1 MLQRHFASTGFAA
14 AALLAAALVSA
25 AQDTGAAA
33 PTQEPPGA
41 PVARPTA
48 TDSSAPSTTTES
60 STPDSKAQPTAA
72 DATAADS
79 SGQSPE
85 YPPGSVKA
93 IWKTQKIDFHYQSF
107 TTFYAC
113 NSLEDRIERLLKA
126 MGASA
131 KVRVRSPECPTR
143 IATMPR
149 VLIDVTSPVEATP
162 AALAEQAKGKG
173 TRELTARVQGK
184 HPEEM
189 KGEDPFAA
197 QWKRLSLSRGKLD
210 LEPGDCELIDELR
223 RKVLPK
229 LAVRIV
235 DNGVQCTPHQLSL
248 GQPRLE
254 VEALVEIPKPDAKEE
269 KKDPKIE
276 LNVRTE

>member
-1 MLQRHFASTGFAA
+1 MLQRQFASTALA
-14 AALLAAALVSA
+14 VLALLAAAHVSA
-25 AQDTGAAA
+25 AADPGAAA
-33 PTQEPPGA
+33 QTPEAPDAAVASPTSTDSNTPA
-41 PVARPTA
+41 TTTDSTA
-48 TDSSAPSTTTES
+48 QPAAADASAADSSAP
-60 STPDSKAQPTAA
+60 PAA
-72 DATAADS
+72 F
-79 SGQSPE
+79 
-85 YPPGSVKA
+85 PPGSVKA

-113 NSLEDRIERLLKA
+113 NSLEDRIEGLLKA
-126 MGASA
+126 MGARA

-173 TRELTARVQGK
+173 TRELAARVQGK

-189 KGEDPFAA
+189 QGEDPFAA
-197 QWKRLSLSRGKLD
+197 QWQRLSLSRGKLD

-269 KKDPKIE
+269 KKEPKIE